1 MHKSKEVK
9 LQMCYLI
16 EHLYDSRDYLFSSI
30 AVSPRLDNFPVQK
43 HARGMT
49 SRANSPEEVKTM
61 LCKKNQSD
69 KKSILN
75 KTMV

>member
-1 MHKSKEVK
+1 MQKSKEVK
-9 LQMCYLI
+9 LQMYYLI

-49 SRANSPEEVKTM
+49 SRANSPE
-61 LCKKNQSD
+61 
-69 KKSILN
+69 
-75 KTMV
+75 